1 MSDLEAF
8 RAKAAAWCE
17 SMVPAFGKAARKG
30 KVWGC
35 VLCRLLDKI
44 DPGHCEKNI
53 EHDEGE
59 RTLE

>member
-1 MSDLEAF
+1 MYL
-8 RAKAAAWCE
+8 KYC
-17 SMVPAFGKAARKG
+17 VL
-30 KVWGC
+30 